1 MKRSKG
7 CDSIH
12 ILGRFRVKPA
22 RRITEEVNIIDALLI
37 EHGTFYLQFE
47 HLEQTGPATEHLGQ
61 LKAKVSMLAA
71 VLPTHARLEDEL
83 LFTALE
89 PHLGTMGGPLVVMR
103 MEHDQLEGLLG
114 QLPQL
119 EDLNQAKDMLAE
131 AITVARQHFGKEEQ
145 ILFAIAKQSLD
156 ADTLTRLGGEFAARR
171 GVASSQ
177 DAHVTCGTPG

>member
-1 MKRSKG
+1 M
-7 CDSIH
+7 
-12 ILGRFRVKPA
+12 
-22 RRITEEVNIIDALLI
+22 NIIDVLLI

-47 HLEQTGPATEHLGQ
+47 HLEQTAPAIEQLGELQ
-61 LKAKVSMLAA
+61 SKVSMLAA

-89 PHLGTMGGPLVVMR
+89 PHLGTMGGPLFVMR

-119 EDLNQAKDMLAE
+119 EDLDQAKDMLAE

-145 ILFAIAKQSLD
+145 ILFAIARQSLD
-156 ADTLTRLGGEFAARR
+156 ADTLNRLGGEFAARR
-171 GVASSQ
+171 GVASSHGGI
-177 DAHVTCGTPG
+177 APCGTPGRLPNQQESRGNR

>member
-1 MKRSKG
+1 M
-7 CDSIH
+7 I
-12 ILGRFRVKPA
+12 
-22 RRITEEVNIIDALLI
+22 EEMNIIDALLI
-37 EHGTFYLQFE
+37 EHGTFYLHFE
-47 HLEQTGPATEHLGQ
+47 HLEQTAPAIERLGE
-61 LKAKVSMLAA
+61 LRAKVSMLAA

-89 PHLGTMGGPLVVMR
+89 PHLGTMGGPLFVMR

-119 EDLNQAKDMLAE
+119 EDLDQAKDMLAE

-145 ILFAIAKQSLD
+145 ILFAIARQSLD
-156 ADTLTRLGGEFAARR
+156 ADTLNRLGEEFAARR

-177 DAHVTCGTPG
+177 GGIAPCGTPG